1 MSLTGSGRFRS
12 VYVDDFDRHSSFS
25 SSGKSGVFNPN
36 GFVNGGS
43 NNDNNGII
51 SYEPGS
57 GAEYMYSK
65 GWHARDPYGKPLPT
79 LNRSIRNTNLA
90 GVGVG
95 GVRFDSTKSDDLL
108 ARENR

>member
-36 GFVNGGS
+36 GFVNGNG
-43 NNDNNGII
+43 NNDNGVI

-65 GWHARDPYGKPLPT
+65 GWHTRDSYGKPLPT
-79 LNRSIRNTNLA
+79 INNNRSIRNTN
-90 GVGVG
+90 GGGGG

>member
-36 GFVNGGS
+36 GFVNGNNING
-43 NNDNNGII
+43 NDNNGII

-65 GWHARDPYGKPLPT
+65 GWHTRDPYGKPLPT
-79 LNRSIRNTNLA
+79 INRSIRNNNNN
-90 GVGVG
+90 GGG